1 MSRPLRQRYLLQATN
16 RLAGAEDTTE
26 EQTEDRSILSEEMPS
41 LNILLAEDVELNAQ
55 IASNYLERMG
65 HNVTVAENGLKALLA
80 CEAGD
85 YDAILM
91 DVEMPE
97 MDGLEATREI
107 RKLDN
112 DSSQT
117 PIIAMTAHALAE
129 IHDQCLEAGMDDYV
143 TKPLEPERLL
153 EILCRLTSAADD
165 PEILQQLEGLD

>member
-1 MSRPLRQRYLLQATN
+1 M
-16 RLAGAEDTTE
+16 
-26 EQTEDRSILSEEMPS
+26 
-41 LNILLAEDVELNAQ
+41 
-55 IASNYLERMG
+55 
-65 HNVTVAENGLKALLA
+65 TVAENGLKALLA

-107 RKLDN
+107 RKLEN

-117 PIIAMTAHALAE
+117 PIIAMTAHALSE

-153 EILCRLTSAADD
+153 EILCRLTAAVDD
-165 PEILQQLEGLD
+165 PEILEELEGLD